1 MEKAIKFF
9 CKQVPNKEWSGIVFY
24 KKVKDVI
31 TVKDILFMSIDDE
44 GSTNFT
50 WKEDP
55 DIIDYIF
62 EKELEDCA
70 MGSLHSHW
78 NLPQGVSPSSVDWDN
93 VGYQTKSFPNG
104 YLFLIV
110 NNAGDL
116 TAIYSKVGKIKTT
129 FESSNLDG
137 KVERVK
143 AEEECV
149 LYSMCYRD
157 NVALVVDKEY
167 QDRYNKIKAV
177 VKVDTTNYQ
186 VKKYNPTSPPADKFA
201 KVRPIYWTISSG
213 AVKYDVQRHDPESY
227 LEAYETKYGRI
238 GNLEAIQ
245 TIEKVLEYVKTIN
258 KTTFVKDL
266 IEDYTLWLQIIDS
279 DTVPQVG
286 QKSYVLSS
294 SSDWEEL
301 GMD

>member
-24 KKVKDVI
+24 KKVKDII
-31 TVKDILFMSIDDE
+31 TVKDILFMSIDTEALTEFDWA
-44 GSTNFT
+44 N
-50 WKEDP
+50 DP
-55 DIIDYIF
+55 DIIEYIF
-62 EKELEDCA
+62 DKELEECS

-78 NLPQGVSPSSVDWDN
+78 ALPQGVLPSTTDWEDVCN
-93 VGYQTKSFPNG
+93 QTKSFPNG

-116 TAIYSKVGKIKTT
+116 TAIYSKVGKIKTI

-137 KVERVK
+137 KMERSKVEQD
-143 AEEECV
+143 CV

-157 NVALVVDKEY
+157 NAALVVDKEY

-186 VKKYNPTSPPADKFA
+186 VKKYNPSLPPSDKFA
-201 KVRPIYWTISSG
+201 KVRGVYWTLASG
-213 AVKYDVQRHDPESY
+213 TYKYNVQLHDPESY
-227 LEAYETKYGRI
+227 LDLYTKKYGKLDNMTCI
-238 GNLEAIQ
+238 KV
-245 TIEKVLEYVKTIN
+245 IETVLDYVKTIN
-258 KTTFVKDL
+258 KSQFVKDL

-286 QKSYVLSS
+286 QKNYALSS

>member
-31 TVKDILFMSIDDE
+31 TVKDILFMSIDTEALTEFDWA
-44 GSTNFT
+44 N
-50 WKEDP
+50 DP
-55 DIIDYIF
+55 DIIEYIF
-62 EKELEDCA
+62 DRELEDCSMA
-70 MGSLHSHW
+70 SIHSHH
-78 NLPQGVSPSSVDWDN
+78 GMTVTPSTTDWED
-93 VGYQTKSFPNG
+93 VGNQTKSFPNG

-116 TAIYSKVGKIKTT
+116 TAIYSKVGKIKTV

-157 NVALVVDKEY
+157 NVALIVDKEY

-186 VKKYNPTSPPADKFA
+186 VKKYNPASPPSDKFA
-201 KVRPIYWTISSG
+201 KVRGIYWTLASG
-213 AVKYDVQRHDPESY
+213 TYDYNVQLHDPESY
-227 LEAYETKYGRI
+227 LDLYTKKYGKLDNMTCI
-238 GNLEAIQ
+238 KV
-245 TIEKVLEYVKTIN
+245 IETVLDYVKTIN

-286 QKSYVLSS
+286 QKNYALSS